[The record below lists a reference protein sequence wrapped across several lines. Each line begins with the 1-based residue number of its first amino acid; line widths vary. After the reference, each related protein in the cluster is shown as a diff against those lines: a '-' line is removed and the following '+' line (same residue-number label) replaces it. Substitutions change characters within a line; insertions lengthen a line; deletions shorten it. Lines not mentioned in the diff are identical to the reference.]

1 MAVYVPQ
8 IIDNLVSTSKLD
20 GLSANQGRILKE
32 EQGKLEELYTVD
44 KDSLVGAVNELKETV
59 NEMLAKLDEING
71 VVV

>member
-32 EQGKLEELYTVD
+32 EQGDLEELYTVD
-44 KDSLVGAVNELKETV
+44 KDSLVGAINELKETV
-59 NEMLAKLDEING
+59 DEIMEKLDDING

>member
-32 EQGKLEELYTVD
+32 EQGELEELFTVD
-44 KDSLVGAVNELKETV
+44 KDNLVGAINELKETV
-59 NEMLAKLDEING
+59 DEILAKLDEING
-71 VVV
+71 IVV

>member
-20 GLSANQGRILKE
+20 GLSANQGRVLKE

-44 KDSLVGAVNELKETV
+44 KDNLVGAINELKETV
-59 NEMLAKLDEING
+59 DEMLTKLDEING

>member
-32 EQGKLEELYTVD
+32 EQGELEELYTVD
-44 KDSLVGAVNELKETV
+44 KENLVGSINELKETV
-59 NEMLAKLDEING
+59 DEMLAKLDEING

>member
-32 EQGKLEELYTVD
+32 EQGELEELYTID

-59 NEMLAKLDEING
+59 DEMLAKLDEING
-71 VVV
+71 VVI

>member
-20 GLSANQGRILKE
+20 GLSANQGRILKG

-71 VVV
+71 VIV

>member
-8 IIDNLVSTSKLD
+8 IIDNLVSSSKLD

-32 EQGKLEELYTVD
+32 EQGDLEELYTVD
-44 KDSLVGAVNELKETV
+44 KDSLVGAINELKNTV
-59 NEMLAKLDEING
+59 DEIMAKLDDING

>member
-32 EQGKLEELYTVD
+32 EQGELEELFTVD
-44 KDSLVGAVNELKETV
+44 KDNLVGAINELKETV
-59 NEMLAKLDEING
+59 DEMLAKLDEING
-71 VVV
+71 IVV

>member
-32 EQGKLEELYTVD
+32 EQGELEELYTVD

-59 NEMLAKLDEING
+59 DEMLAKLDEING
-71 VVV
+71 IVI

>member
-44 KDSLVGAVNELKETV
+44 KDNLVGAVNELKETV

-71 VVV
+71 VIV

>member
-32 EQGKLEELYTVD
+32 EQGELEELYTVD

-59 NEMLAKLDEING
+59 DEMLAKLDEING
-71 VVV
+71 VVI

>member
-20 GLSANQGRILKE
+20 GLSANQGRVLKE

-71 VVV
+71 VIV

>member
-8 IIDNLVSTSKLD
+8 IIDNLVSSSKLD

-32 EQGKLEELYTVD
+32 EQGDLEELYTVD
-44 KDSLVGAVNELKETV
+44 KDSLVGAINELKETV
-59 NEMLAKLDEING
+59 NEIMEKLDDING

>member
-32 EQGKLEELYTVD
+32 EQGELEELYTVD
-44 KDSLVGAVNELKETV
+44 KNSLVGAVNELKETV
-59 NEMLAKLDEING
+59 DEMLAKLDEING
-71 VVV
+71 VVI

>member
-20 GLSANQGRILKE
+20 GLSANQGRVLKE
-32 EQGKLEELYTVD
+32 EQGNLEELYTVD
-44 KDSLVGAVNELKETV
+44 KDNLVGAINELKETV
-59 NEMLAKLDEING
+59 DEIIAKLDDING

>member
-32 EQGKLEELYTVD
+32 EQGELEELYTVD
-44 KDSLVGAVNELKETV
+44 KDNLVGAVNELKETV
-59 NEMLAKLDEING
+59 DEMLAKLDEING

>member
-32 EQGKLEELYTVD
+32 EQGELEELYTVD

-59 NEMLAKLDEING
+59 DEMLTKLDEING

>member
-32 EQGKLEELYTVD
+32 EQGELEELYTVD
-44 KDSLVGAVNELKETV
+44 KENLVRAINELKETV
-59 NEMLAKLDEING
+59 DEMLAKLDEING

>member
-32 EQGKLEELYTVD
+32 EQGELEELYTVD
-44 KDSLVGAVNELKETV
+44 KDTLVGAINELKETV
-59 NEMLAKLDEING
+59 DEMLAKLDEING

>member
-44 KDSLVGAVNELKETV
+44 KNSLVGAVNELKETV

-71 VVV
+71 VIV

>member
-1 MAVYVPQ
+1 MAVYIPQ

-32 EQGKLEELYTVD
+32 EQGELEELYTVD

-59 NEMLAKLDEING
+59 DEMLAKLDEING

>member
-32 EQGKLEELYTVD
+32 EQGELEELYTVD

-59 NEMLAKLDEING
+59 DEMLAKLDEING

>member
-71 VVV
+71 VIV

>member
-59 NEMLAKLDEING
+59 NEMLAKLDEINC
-71 VVV
+71 VIV

>member
-20 GLSANQGRILKE
+20 GLSANQGRVLKE
-32 EQGKLEELYTVD
+32 EQGELEELYTVD
-44 KDSLVGAVNELKETV
+44 KDNLVGAINELKETV
-59 NEMLAKLDEING
+59 DEMLAKLDEING

>member
-20 GLSANQGRILKE
+20 GLSANQGRVLKE

-59 NEMLAKLDEING
+59 DEMLAKLDEING

>member
-32 EQGKLEELYTVD
+32 EQGELEELYTVD

-71 VVV
+71 VVI